1 MRFEL
6 DRTTLVLV
14 IFVAI
19 IAGIFGINQFVQ
31 SQPPLEITVVVD
43 PLAEDW
49 VTAVAQDYN
58 SNNVIIANSVRVQV
72 NVQVADD
79 LDIWRSNSGWNSQNH
94 PDAWIPS
101 SSQSLDYMP
110 SSLPFETIHDSLVYT
125 PLVWGGFQNRVD
137 VITENGTRPFDWQAV
152 QAVAETASWSDGGFV
167 NMAINWAS
175 SSMSG
180 VGALTTASAS
190 YGQTDTVTRSI
201 LTDANFVTWFAP
213 IRESVLNSER
223 LGGNP
228 AQVMASRGSSAAD
241 FALLPESQ
249 WLIEL
254 DNLIA
259 NNRAF
264 RFSYPTYQYPLD
276 FPIALWDDVQVTA
289 NQRTAVQ
296 SFANF
301 LANEGQST
309 ALEYGLRPA
318 NSVLDSSA
326 DLFAQAEPYGI
337 VLTLPASQSVS
348 VSDRGT
354 VDAIILLPE

>member
-1 MRFEL
+1 MRFGF

-14 IFVAI
+14 IFVAV
-19 IAGIFGINQFVQ
+19 IATIFGVNQFVQ

-49 VTAVAQDYN
+49 VTTAAQNYN
-58 SNNVIIANSVRVQV
+58 NNNLIIANSVRVQV

-79 LDIWRSNSGWNSQNH
+79 LDIWRGNSGWNSQNH

-101 SSQSLDYMP
+101 SSQSFAYMP
-110 SSLPFETIHDSLVYT
+110 SSLPFEIVNDSLVYT
-125 PLVWGGFQNRVD
+125 PLVWGGFQNRVNI
-137 VITENGTRPFDWQAV
+137 ITENGTRPFDWQAV

-180 VGALTTASAS
+180 VGALSSASAS
-190 YGQTDTVTRSI
+190 YQQNSTITRSL
-201 LTDANFVTWFAP
+201 LTDSNFVAWFAP

-228 AQVMASRGSSAAD
+228 AQVMATRGSSAAD
-241 FALLPESQ
+241 FALLPEAQ

-254 DNLIA
+254 DNLTA

-264 RFSYPTYQYPLD
+264 SFSYPAYQYPLD
-276 FPIALWDDVQVTA
+276 FPIALWDDAQVTA

-296 SFANF
+296 SFADF
-301 LANEGQST
+301 LANDGQSI
-309 ALEYGLRPA
+309 AIEYGFRPT
-318 NSVLDSSA
+318 NTVIDSSA
-326 DLFAQAEPYGI
+326 DLFAQAERYGI
-337 VLTLPASQSVS
+337 LLSLPASEVVS
-348 VSDRGT
+348 ISDRGT
-354 VDAIILLPE
+354 IDAIILLPE